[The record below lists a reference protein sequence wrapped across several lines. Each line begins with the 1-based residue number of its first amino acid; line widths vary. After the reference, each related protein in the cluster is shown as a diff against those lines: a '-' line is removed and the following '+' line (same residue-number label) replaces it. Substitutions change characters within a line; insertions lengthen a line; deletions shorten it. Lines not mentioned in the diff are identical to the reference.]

1 MKKNTNIIVVE
12 TSPLV
17 IEGLSGIFNKSGLR
31 CSLSFASTLELL
43 EFLIPKNKAELVII
57 NPSFFQNSPK
67 AFNTIKNQL
76 NQVKWIGL
84 QYSYFDPKILY
95 VFDALITISD
105 TPESIIAIIN
115 KLLVD
120 ESPHLQNSSQDVLS
134 ERETDVLKLLATGMA
149 NKEIADKLNI
159 STNTV
164 ITHRKNISQKTGIKS
179 VSGLTIYAVVQ
190 KLVSIE
196 TLSD

>member
-1 MKKNTNIIVVE
+1 MKKSINIVVVE

-17 IEGLSGIFNKSGLR
+17 IEGLSGIINKSGLR
-31 CSLSFASTLELL
+31 FFLSFATSLDDADFKITK
-43 EFLIPKNKAELVII
+43 IKAELVII
-57 NPSFFQNSPK
+57 NPSFFQSSPR
-67 AFNTIKNQL
+67 AFTTIKNQH

-84 QYSYFDPKILY
+84 QYSYYDQKVLSA
-95 VFDALITISD
+95 FDALITISD
-105 TPESIIAIIN
+105 TPESIVATIN
-115 KLLVD
+115 KLLID
-120 ESPHLQNSSQDVLS
+120 KSPHLLNSSQDVIS
-134 ERETDVLKLLATGMA
+134 ERETEVLKLLAMGMA

-190 KLVSIE
+190 NLVSIDNYQE
-196 TLSD
+196 

>member
-1 MKKNTNIIVVE
+1 MKKSTNIVVVE

-31 CSLSFASTLELL
+31 CFLSFAPSLDEAELK
-43 EFLIPKNKAELVII
+43 ITKNKAELVII

-67 AFNTIKNQL
+67 AFNTIKSQFNH
-76 NQVKWIGL
+76 VKWIGL
-84 QYSYFDPKILY
+84 QYSYYDPKILST
-95 VFDALITISD
+95 FDAMITISE
-105 TPESIIAIIN
+105 TSESIIATIN
-115 KLLVD
+115 KLLAD
-120 ESPHLQNSSQDVLS
+120 ESPNLQNSSLDVLT